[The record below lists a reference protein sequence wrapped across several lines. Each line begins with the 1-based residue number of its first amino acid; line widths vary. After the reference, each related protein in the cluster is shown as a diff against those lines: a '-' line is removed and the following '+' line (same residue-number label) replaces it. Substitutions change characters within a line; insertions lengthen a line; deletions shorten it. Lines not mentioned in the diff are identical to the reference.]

1 MSVGGRWRLAMSVV
15 RTLLF
20 AALLGALGWGAWL
33 IIAALQQKPERIPAA
48 AKTVPMKPPVLQ
60 TTRDGVLDDAWLAR
74 TLELPKGISL
84 VELDLKKLQDRVL
97 ADRQVLSATITRI
110 FPDRLIVKVA
120 ERMPVARIRVER
132 GDPPQLLVARDG
144 VAFPGS
150 GFDPA
155 MIATLP
161 WLGGIRLV
169 PDGAWYK
176 PVADMDVVAR
186 LIAEAQFS
194 APHQYHHWF
203 SVSLARLQ
211 PDREI
216 EVTLRNG
223 STGRFTAKESFF
235 SQLAEFDYIIERAGH
250 VRGFRVHADLTMGR
264 DVPVWTEVDAP
275 ADAKT
280 AGPSLFPLLSSQSS
294 KSKREL

>member
-1 MSVGGRWRLAMSVV
+1 MSVGGRWRLAMSIV
-15 RTLLF
+15 RSVLL
-20 AALLGALGWGAWL
+20 AALLGGLAWGVWL
-33 IIAALQQKPERIPAA
+33 IVAALQQKPERIPAA
-48 AKTVPMKPPVLQ
+48 AKTVPMKPPVLR

-84 VELDLKKLQDRVL
+84 VELDLKKLQERVL
-97 ADRQVLSATITRI
+97 ADRQVLSATITRV
-110 FPDRLIVKVA
+110 FPDRLIVQVA
-120 ERMPVARIRVER
+120 ERMPIARIQVDR
-132 GDPPQLLVARDG
+132 GEPPQLLVARDG
-144 VAFPGS
+144 VAFRGS

-169 PDGAWYK
+169 PDGAWFR
-176 PVADMDVVAR
+176 PIPDMDVAAR

-211 PDREI
+211 SDREL

-223 STGRFTAKESFF
+223 TTGRFSAKDSFF
-235 SQLAEFDYIIERAGH
+235 SQLASFDYIIDRATRMPGH
-250 VRGFRVHADLTMGR
+250 RAHVDLTMGR
-264 DVPVWTEVDAP
+264 DVPVYMEADTP

-280 AGPSLFPLLSSQSS
+280 AGPSLFPLPSSQSS
-294 KSKREL
+294 KFKREL